1 VILVDASVWVDYFRV
16 GDEELASILEA
27 GEVLTHRFV
36 VGELALGNL
45 PNRER
50 YLLYLNRLPRTAE
63 ATHEEVLDVVQRHRL
78 FGMGIGYVDAHL
90 LAALGLTPHTILWT
104 RDRRMTSAADRLGL
118 ATRRPYRA

>member
-1 VILVDASVWVDYFRV
+1 MILVDASVWVDHFRV

-45 PNRER
+45 PNREK
-50 YLLYLNRLPRTAE
+50 YLLFLSQLPHAAQ
-63 ATHEEVLDVVQRHRL
+63 ATHEEVLDLVQRHRL
-78 FGMGIGYVDAHL
+78 FGIGIGYVDAHL
-90 LAALGLTPHTILWT
+90 LAALGLTPNTILWT

-118 ATRRPYRA
+118 ATRPPYRA